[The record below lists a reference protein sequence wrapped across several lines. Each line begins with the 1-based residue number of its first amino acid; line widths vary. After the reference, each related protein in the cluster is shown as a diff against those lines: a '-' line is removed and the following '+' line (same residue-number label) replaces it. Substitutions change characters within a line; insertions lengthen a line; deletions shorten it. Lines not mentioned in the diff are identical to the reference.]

1 MRSIN
6 DCIFF
11 RSLYSLHLKILPQAR
26 HQQRSLWN
34 PSSQVNLRTESF
46 TMFETISLSFLCF
59 CPYNF
64 IEGSGINNKNI
75 VNIIFSL
82 NIFRND
88 SGYVHSSVRFVYNW
102 TWQPLPSVY
111 SMCQGFWCLHI
122 CSTLVN
128 IYLNVKFY

>member
-11 RSLYSLHLKILPQAR
+11 RSLYSLQLKILPQTR

-46 TMFETISLSFLCF
+46 TMFETISLSFLSF
-59 CPYNF
+59 CSYNF

-88 SGYVHSSVRFVYNW
+88 SQW
-102 TWQPLPSVY
+102 
-111 SMCQGFWCLHI
+111 I
-122 CSTLVN
+122 CAQFCEICIQLDLTTSTLCLYYVSRLLVFAHMLY
-128 IYLNVKFY
+128 IGKYIFEC